1 MNDIIISDLSVCQPA
16 DRLDRGYRYGTRRL
30 IDYETEGFAGTMVY
44 SGPGMGS
51 EPLALPLNR
60 EGDTIASISGFTT
73 SFSGMSAKVWLT
85 I

>member
-1 MNDIIISDLSVCQPA
+1 MSDIIISDLSVCQPA
-16 DRLDRGYRYGTRRL
+16 DRLDRGCRYGTWRL

-60 EGDTIASISGFTT
+60 EGIPSHLSRGSLPVSRGCPRRSG
-73 SFSGMSAKVWLT
+73 
-85 I
+85 